1 MADTLLLAHVVNQA
15 AIFRLPRIV
24 AYNRL
29 EARPRTTDFTRSL
42 RAEVRDPLWMLT
54 RQWQL
59 GEFQGED
66 AASPL
71 TARIAYQHQRT
82 GLIALR
88 DGDAVRF
95 DPPAMPLE
103 TRVEREPI
111 PLTVR
116 ELASGRVFSDVLL
129 AIRLG
134 KQLLRLMEDATLDG
148 HYGLYLGEFPIRIL
162 PDSAPGV
169 PARVEDAEGQALAT
183 SVEGRIADGIA
194 VWRAAMLGIHDSW
207 LDGQPGGDKPA
218 LKALVAG
225 FADRCSQLVG
235 RLFTQPDSADDSA
248 WVANH
253 LEYQF
258 AAGPQAISGGGDDAS
273 GGNPPVLRA
282 DQYCHGHLDW
292 HSFDA
297 YLDRPLPI
305 AEGAAAPVP
314 PDVPDVD
321 PEQVESFLPAPVR
334 FKGQPQPRFWEM
346 EESQTDFGK
355 IDTSATGLLHLLLA
369 EFGLIYSNDW
379 FMLPHPMDV
388 NTVCEVRGIL
398 VDDTFGRHTFIRAAG
413 RGPETAWQR
422 FAMFHLTEHGS
433 RRSAAGNLFY
443 LVAAAGKTLESAPLE
458 RVNFMRDEMANMAWA
473 IESIVPSQ
481 AGQGM
486 SGYEASRDPGGLP
499 PPRTIE
505 DEAVRI
511 AYVAGT
517 TVPKN
522 WIPFIPVHAEG
533 SVSEI
538 RLQRARMAGGA
549 PPRGR
554 LLREPKSPYFVEEEE
569 VPRAGAYVERSWQ
582 RVRWINGRT
591 LIWVGRRKTAGRGE
605 GWSNLVFD
613 QIQDLKPKDS

>member
-1 MADTLLLAHVVNQA
+1 MAPPLLLSQVRADA
-15 AIFRLPRIV
+15 AVFRLPRIV

-54 RQWQL
+54 RQWQF

-71 TARIAYQHQRT
+71 SARIAYRHYRT
-82 GLIALR
+82 GLVSLR
-88 DGDAVRF
+88 GADAFRF
-95 DPPAMPLE
+95 DPGSMPLE

-111 PLTVR
+111 PLTLR
-116 ELASGRVFSDVLL
+116 ELASGEVFSDVLF
-129 AIRLG
+129 AVRMG
-134 KQLLRLMEDATLDG
+134 KDLLRRMVDAVLDV
-148 HYGLYLGEFPIRIL
+148 HYALYLEHFPIRVL
-162 PDSAPGV
+162 PIQPSGQTER
-169 PARVEDAEGQALAT
+169 RVEDAEADVIGNAVA
-183 SVEGRIADGIA
+183 GRIADGVA
-194 VWRAAMLGIHDSW
+194 VWRSVVLGTHDAW
-207 LDGQPGGDKPA
+207 LDSQPGGNKLE
-218 LKALVAG
+218 LKALVKS
-225 FADRCSQLVG
+225 FADSCARQVG
-235 RLFTQPDSADDSA
+235 RLFTQPESADDSA
-248 WVANH
+248 WVSNH

-258 AAGPQAISGGGDDAS
+258 AVGAQADDRGAT
-273 GGNPPVLRA
+273 PALRA
-282 DQYCHGHLDW
+282 DQYSQGHLDW
-292 HSFDA
+292 YSFDA
-297 YLDRPLPI
+297 FADRPLRIP
-305 AEGAAAPVP
+305 AEAPP
-314 PDVPDVD
+314 PLAPDVD
-321 PEQVESFLPAPVR
+321 EERVESFLPAPVR
-334 FKGQPQPRFWEM
+334 FKGQPQPRFWQM

-379 FMLPHPMDV
+379 FMLPHPMDI
-388 NTVCEVRGIL
+388 NTVAEVRGIL

-422 FAMFHLTEHGS
+422 FAMFHLAEHGG
-433 RRSAAGNLFY
+433 RPETAGNLFY
-443 LVAAAGKTLESAPLE
+443 LVPAAGHVLESAPIE
-458 RVNFMRDEMANMAWA
+458 RVNFMRDEMANMAWGVEA
-473 IESIVPSQ
+473 IVPSQ
-481 AGQGM
+481 TGLGM
-486 SGYEASRDPGGLP
+486 SGYEAARSPDGE
-499 PPRTIE
+499 PPRVME
-505 DEAVRI
+505 DESVRI

-522 WIPFIPVHAEG
+522 WIPFIPVHGEG

-569 VPRAGAYVERSWQ
+569 IPRAGSYVERAWQ
-582 RVRWINGRT
+582 RVRWIRGRT

-613 QIQDLKPKDS
+613 QIRDLKPKES